1 MSAEPIHLVT
11 DAGSPVTA
19 FTTKDDMKSYLR
31 RGVTRSTGRW
41 STEST
46 AMGTRLSS

>member
-19 FTTKDDMKSYLR
+19 FTTKDECLF
-31 RGVTRSTGRW
+31 
-41 STEST
+41 E
-46 AMGTRLSS
+46 A